1 MRGRAR
7 RALLL
12 ASTNNMEIRILTLT
26 LEVMDTNHM
35 VITKVMM
42 MDLMRDLNKLSGFST
57 RILKKHLFR
66 VTYWT

>member
-7 RALLL
+7 KASLL
-12 ASTNNMEIRILTLT
+12 AVINNMEIGMLTLT
-26 LEVMDTNHM
+26 LEVKVTNCM

-57 RILKKHLFR
+57 RILKKHPFR